1 MVRKWLIPVFF
12 ALAMQACKG
21 GNKQVS
27 REEIVTVKEFVAQFP
42 EIKLPYTAGDTSLK
56 TAKNDSNFISYKTFA
71 ALLPDSIFH
80 SVFGK
85 NGKPRIYPVGR
96 STDKNKETYL
106 VAKAVSPAAR
116 ALYVL
121 VLSDARKLLAAMTLL
136 VGDDNENTEQSVLI
150 DNRYSISLNRQRK
163 LPDGRTLYKKTAWA
177 YISGSK
183 AFSLILTETNEA
195 ETKHELQN
203 PIDTLPGKHKLSGDY
218 LQNKLNLV
226 SVRDGRNEKE
236 LRIFVH
242 FEKDNGSCKGELK
255 GEAKLIAP
263 NKAVYHPSG
272 DPCELTLHFE
282 GNKVSLSEEGCG
294 SHRDIKCFFDGT
306 FTRKPPSKKAKANAG
321 SKSAAKPK

>member
-1 MVRKWLIPVFF
+1 MILVFLPLAF
-12 ALAMQACKG
+12 AACKG

-27 REEIVTVKEFVAQFP
+27 REEIVSVKELVAQFP
-42 EIKLPYTAGDTSLK
+42 EIKMPFAAADTSLK

-71 ALLPDSIFH
+71 GLLPDSIFH

-121 VLSDARKLLAAMTLL
+121 VLSDAKQLLAAMPLL
-136 VGDDNENTEQSVLI
+136 VGDDNDNTEQSVLI

-163 LPDGRTLYKKTAWA
+163 LPDGRTIYKKTAWA
-177 YISGSK
+177 YISGSN
-183 AFSLILTETNEA
+183 AFALILTETNET

-203 PIDTLPGKHKLSGDY
+203 PIDTLARKHKLSGDY
-218 LQNKLNLV
+218 VQDKMNLV
-226 SVRDGRNEKE
+226 SIRDGRNEKE

-242 FEKDNGSCKGELK
+242 FEKDNGTCKGELK
-255 GEAKLIAP
+255 GEAKLTAP

-282 GNKVSLSEEGCG
+282 GNKVTLSEEGCG

-306 FTRKPPSKKAKANAG
+306 FTRKPPAKKAKANTG
-321 SKSAAKPK
+321 NKSAAKSK